1 MKLEGTL
8 TIEVGNMATEIS
20 LNQEQT
26 STTKT
31 ASKLEELLKKQ

>member
-20 LNQEQT
+20 LVQDQT
-26 STTKT
+26 STTRT
-31 ASKLEELLKKQ
+31 AAKLDDLTKK